1 MGKIRTS
8 FLFFLFFFNGRLND
22 EQQLQSGFKNILSQ

>member
-8 FLFFLFFFNGRLND
+8 FLFFFFFNGRLND